1 MVTGAAPGWG
11 ELRDS
16 ISGEVV
22 LPGSSTYHTVRK
34 SAIANF
40 HGSHPRAVVRC
51 QTPEDVSQTVSFARR
66 HGLHVVPRSGGHCF
80 AGRSSTEGIVV
91 DVSPMDSVSAR
102 DSAVR

>member
-66 HGLHVVPRSGGHCF
+66 HGLHVVPRSGGPLLRRTLLDPGDRRRRLADGF
-80 AGRSSTEGIVV
+80 R
-91 DVSPMDSVSAR
+91 
-102 DSAVR
+102 VRPRQCC